1 MLAIVTAT
9 TGSGQVG
16 WRSGFQGENPTTDAG
31 LQGAA
36 RMLGLSSFRRR
47 FSTGCDKTHVQA
59 QPGPLASI
67 ASKPLSMEDMMASED
82 YWKDKR
88 IGRRQVLFAWAIV
101 VLLAAGAQFAD
112 MAYRANA
119 LGVGTDRAAATA
131 AEENEVAAP

>member
-1 MLAIVTAT
+1 
-9 TGSGQVG
+9 
-16 WRSGFQGENPTTDAG
+16 
-31 LQGAA
+31 
-36 RMLGLSSFRRR
+36 
-47 FSTGCDKTHVQA
+47 
-59 QPGPLASI
+59 
-67 ASKPLSMEDMMASED
+67 MASED